1 MVRGCTVRDVIR
13 LVLLKQTER
22 IDTLTFNELPDGKSD
37 LIPNVLVAKLSNDGS
52 TCPEEAAVFV
62 AFERRDKDLRHGTQ
76 ERETVDAI
84 RVDDVLEALRD
95 RLGDVL
101 DRPKDL

>member
-1 MVRGCTVRDVIR
+1 MVKRGTVRDVIR

-22 IDTLTFNELPDGKSD
+22 IDTLTFNELPDGKPD
-37 LIPNVLVAKLSNDGS
+37 LILNVLVSKLSNDGS
-52 TCPEEAAVFV
+52 TSPEEAAEFV
-62 AFERRDKDLRHGTQ
+62 VFERGDKDLRHGTQ

-101 DRPKDL
+101 D